1 MISPTQA
8 TPPLV
13 SIIIPVYNGAQWI
26 GETLASALSQTYSN
40 IEIIVVNDGS
50 TDNTADV
57 VCRYAQAN
65 LQLVEQPNRGQSA
78 ALNHGLSLAKG
89 DYIQYLDGDDLL
101 APDKIERQLAF
112 LQRQP
117 PGTVSCC
124 EWTRFYQDAS
134 QSQFIPQP
142 LWQDFAPVDW
152 LLCAWDN
159 HLMMHGATWLIPKAV
174 VNKAGE
180 WDERLTLINDFEYFS
195 RVVLASQQVRFC
207 WGAKT
212 YYRSGLPNSVSGLKS
227 DTAWQSAFC
236 SLNRGT
242 QNLLAEEDSP
252 RTRRV
257 CANVFQRYVYEVYPA
272 VPNLRQRAQQ
282 RVYQL
287 GGATERPIGGPLFS
301 LLRTVLGWRLAKVT
315 KEWLYQY
322 GYDRWRQKHSGLRSA
337 VGVPSP

>member
-101 APDKIERQLAF
+101 ATDKIERQLAF

-159 HLMMHGATWLIPKAV
+159 HLIK
-174 VNKAGE
+174 
-180 WDERLTLINDFEYFS
+180 
-195 RVVLASQQVRFC
+195 
-207 WGAKT
+207 
-212 YYRSGLPNSVSGLKS
+212 RS
-227 DTAWQSAFC
+227 
-236 SLNRGT
+236 
-242 QNLLAEEDSP
+242 
-252 RTRRV
+252 
-257 CANVFQRYVYEVYPA
+257 
-272 VPNLRQRAQQ
+272 
-282 RVYQL
+282 
-287 GGATERPIGGPLFS
+287 
-301 LLRTVLGWRLAKVT
+301 
-315 KEWLYQY
+315 
-322 GYDRWRQKHSGLRSA
+322 
-337 VGVPSP
+337 